1 MRVACL
7 FVIVALVAAS
17 ALSLASASPVERR
30 ELVTVETGMAV
41 DPIGVVRSV
50 TLTTGVSFNAF
61 CEFIVPFLDFELPP
75 GVCSND
81 LFDNRGRLMKRR
93 LQMVRKTTRQTSSRK
108 PGSRVEGEAGGAD
121 RRAACDPCT
130 EGSSQSELSFD

>member
-41 DPIGVVRSV
+41 DPIGVERSV

-61 CEFIVPFLDFELPP
+61 CEFIVPFLDFEYAAP
-75 GVCSND
+75 
-81 LFDNRGRLMKRR
+81 
-93 LQMVRKTTRQTSSRK
+93 
-108 PGSRVEGEAGGAD
+108 
-121 RRAACDPCT
+121 RAFFFVSVA
-130 EGSSQSELSFD
+130 